1 MAQHES
7 LNLGVI
13 VMWEGGKTDSFYYAD
28 DFNNHDFGILTS
40 ENSFFLKS
48 GRTLISKD
56 TSGEIIDAD
65 MFYRIYKNGEPP
77 GKFINVNL
85 PLHSEWVESG
95 FTNQLW
101 WNDAPDETYLNILTG
116 LTDGTYSIEIYF
128 SAETGENILLYLNN
142 ATFNYIAQFS
152 YSGSAQTAKS
162 RGLTNS
168 DIFDICPNPAD
179 EKLCIKF
186 NSVTNVESIKMIDA
200 QSSVIYEGGRSR
212 GIPGTPVDIP
222 IDNVDAGTYFV
233 RVQTENGVSVQ
244 RIIITK

>member
-1 MAQHES
+1 MAQHQN

-13 VMWEGGKTDSFYYAD
+13 VMWEGGESDSFYYAD
-28 DFNNHDFGILTS
+28 DFNNHDFGILTP
-40 ENSFFLKS
+40 ENSFYLKS

-56 TSGEIIDAD
+56 SSGDIIDAD
-65 MFYRIYKNGEPP
+65 MFYRIYKNGETP

-85 PLHSEWVESG
+85 PWHSEWVENG
-95 FTNQLW
+95 LTKQLW
-101 WNDAPDETYLNILTG
+101 WNDAHEETNLNLLTG
-116 LTDGTYSIEIYF
+116 LTEGTYFIEVYF
-128 SAETGENILLYLNN
+128 SAETGENSLLYLNN
-142 ATFNYIAQFS
+142 AAFNYIAQFT

-162 RGLTNS
+162 RSIANP

-186 NSVTNVESIKMIDA
+186 NYATNVESIKMIDT
-200 QSSVIYEGGRSR
+200 QSSVIYQNGKSR

-233 RVQTENGVSVQ
+233 RVQTENGVAVQ